1 MNTQADFEGE
11 TRRSHPPVH
20 LWNPDVCRD
29 IGMRIDRE
37 GVWHYAGSEIKRQR
51 LINLFA
57 SIMRKDPDGHWLV
70 TPVEKVAV
78 AVEDAPFVAG
88 EMQVKGEGEARRLV
102 FRTNVGDV
110 VAANEEHPLRLEAAP
125 DGGFR
130 PYLCVRA
137 GLEARLTRPVALE
150 LADLLENADD
160 GRLGVWSGG
169 VFFAAQQG

>member
-1 MNTQADFEGE
+1 MPDFEGE
-11 TRRSHPPVH
+11 TPRKLPPVH
-20 LWNPDVCRD
+20 LWNPEVCRD
-29 IGMRIDRE
+29 IGMRIDRT
-37 GVWHYAGSEIKRQR
+37 GAWHYAGSEIKRQR

-78 AVEDAPFVAG
+78 TVEDAPFLAG
-88 EMQVKGEGEARRLV
+88 EMQVSGEGKDRRLV

-110 VAANEEHPLRLEAAP
+110 VTADEQHPLRLEAAP

-130 PYLCVRA
+130 PYICVRA
-137 GLEARLTRPVALE
+137 GLEARLTRPLALD
-150 LADLLENADD
+150 LADLLQEEGD

-169 VFFAAQQG
+169 VFFAAARG